1 MNNAKLQLM
10 LCANAHNKDS
20 CEHELEEENTRYLR
34 HCFPQGL
41 VDKMA
46 SPSPLPPD
54 ESQVYLERG
63 YPRRGSDSP
72 QCSRRKTSCASN
84 DGSANVKHS
93 SKPSKKLG
101 LPPKHGKKGYK
112 ISSKHGSDY
121 KHATMSGGDVTTLDT
136 NEMHRHSSNKTFSEI
151 KIDHRGNQYNKL
163 GEKIVKEKYKK
174 ISELDD
180 ITNNMSSADQ
190 KKLSEAQHMLGLVD
204 TDDTSHEN
212 RKTRQKH
219 HSKGHA
225 SHVLDRQISSNTHW
239 NFQPTCTV
247 PVLQTKQST
256 PDSTATSKQ
265 QTTNRGT
272 LKLDLFPQPLP
283 SNQMASPSNQTVL
296 PSNQSVSP
304 SNQSLFPSNHSVPSN
319 KFRLS
324 VPSSSG
330 NDMTSVS
337 VLSYSAP
344 CTPLSASSPLFPPLA
359 VDVNTGGHRTSLSLE
374 PLPHYGLSDDPARP
388 QTKVTLSL
396 RPPSSPPSSGP
407 GVTYTTY
414 SLKDGVQAQ
423 LHISI
428 GANLSQSPEP
438 QTVIDNSETI
448 SAATK
453 NILTAQIERKAKL
466 ENALKCEK
474 ERLSAIKR
482 DIMCIDQKIK
492 QHFSLELSSSDEDFY
507 EHIYT
512 GQKIAPLSFSRK
524 SSQAG
529 TESPGWICYMCTF
542 LNHPMLPKC
551 EQCDMLRVNLDTKPP
566 PASLSLLKLK
576 DIYHDKFSIVWTNHR
591 IQMSTIIEICILKS
605 LMIHILLEI
614 LFTAGLCDVR
624 S

>member
-1 MNNAKLQLM
+1 MAGCPCSNIEIMQLFHE
-10 LCANAHNKDS
+10 LKQKFPQVPDHIVSQCIIQNAHNKDS

-121 KHATMSGGDVTTLDT
+121 KHATISGGDVTTLDT

-163 GEKIVKEKYKK
+163 DEKIVKEKYKK

-283 SNQMASPSNQTVL
+283 SNQMASSSNQTVL

-428 GANLSQSPEP
+428 GANRSQSPEP

-492 QHFSLELSSSDEDFY
+492 RHKNQQKDPIRSSRACKLKLEIKKLKEECDKM
-507 EHIYT
+507 
-512 GQKIAPLSFSRK
+512 QKTRNTTSPTH
-524 SSQAG
+524 G

-566 PASLSLLKLK
+566 PASLSC
-576 DIYHDKFSIVWTNHR
+576 T
-591 IQMSTIIEICILKS
+591 
-605 LMIHILLEI
+605 
-614 LFTAGLCDVR
+614 
-624 S
+624 